1 MNELIDQ
8 IEARLE
14 QAIKES
20 NLDNRDAQ
28 VNLALIQ
35 TLTNLLAVL
44 YNSKETW
51 TQIKVWSQEEGIKG
65 EKG

>member
-44 YNSKETW
+44 YNSKET
-51 TQIKVWSQEEGIKG
+51 
-65 EKG
+65 